1 MQTFHGHIYFLGNEI
16 DRAAIVRENIAKA
29 LPQLTYV
36 GRLIAKPIGPHPR
49 PMFEIH
55 IPASEI
61 EKIMPVL
68 DEMRQGL
75 SVLIHPVQENELE
88 AHTVDARWLGDELPL
103 NLKVLTK
110 T

>member
-1 MQTFHGHIYFLGNEI
+1 MQTYHGHIYFSENEI
-16 DRAAIVRENIAKA
+16 ELAAKVRENLAEA

-36 GRLIAKPIGPHPR
+36 GKQITKPIGPHPK

-61 EKIMPVL
+61 NEITRSI

-75 SVLIHPVQENELE
+75 AVLIHPVQENELE
-88 AHTVDARWLGDELPL
+88 AHTIYAKWLGAKLPL
-103 NLKVLTK
+103 DLKAL
-110 T
+110 